1 LGELGDVEEPLLK
14 KALEYI
20 SGQTTGGTSV
30 DARSLP
36 ATFVELQTEAARA
49 IYFPKN

>member
-1 LGELGDVEEPLLK
+1 VLGDVEEPLLK

-20 SGQTTGGTSV
+20 SVQTSGSISI
-30 DARSLP
+30 DSNSIP
-36 ATFVELQTEAARA
+36 ASFVELQTEAGQT

>member
-1 LGELGDVEEPLLK
+1 VEEPLLK

-20 SGQTTGGTSV
+20 SGQTSGSISIESK
-30 DARSLP
+30 SLP
-36 ATFVELQTEAARA
+36 ASFVELQTEAGKT